1 LAPNAGASEPPS
13 NYVTLPEPQAT
24 PVLTKFVFKLVKR
37 KARQIVG
44 KTGYTLDDVDDIQQ
58 ELVLDLLEQLPHYDP
73 DLASYNT
80 FVVRVVDRKVCKMLR
95 HRRME
100 KRDYRRETGSVYD
113 QMYTGGDQAMQRI
126 EAITEKEHDRRL
138 GISRMPQEE
147 RSHLEIDVRM
157 LLEDLPPDLRRAA
170 ELLKTMSVNQA
181 ADEIG
186 IPRSTFYLNYL
197 EPLRDI
203 FQSEAMDGYLS

>member
-1 LAPNAGASEPPS
+1 
-13 NYVTLPEPQAT
+13 
-24 PVLTKFVFKLVKR
+24 LTKFVFKLVKR

-113 QMYTGGDQAMQRI
+113 QMYTGGDQAMQQI
-126 EAITEKEHDRRL
+126 EVITEKEHDRRL
-138 GISRMPQEE
+138 GISRMSQEE
-147 RSHLEIDVRM
+147 RSHLEIDVCT
-157 LLEDLPPDLRRAA
+157 LLEDLPPDLRRVA
-170 ELLKTMSVNQA
+170 ELLQTMSPNQA
-181 ADEIG
+181 AEHLNL
-186 IPRSTFYLNYL
+186 SHTTFYRNYL
-197 EPLRDI
+197 VPLREI
-203 FQSEAMDGYLS
+203 LQSKDMDDYLS